1 MLSQLKQGLIL
12 NLKIKTKL
20 NSDYDQSNKMLSQFF
35 KQDFK
40 FYSIN
45 IDQSI

>member
-1 MLSQLKQGLIL
+1 MSVNTRFKLK
-12 NLKIKTKL
+12 TYDSKL
-20 NSDYDQSNKMLSQFF
+20 NSDYDQSNEMLSQFF